1 MVLTATGATI
11 IAAYATGAII
21 AHQSVNK
28 RIHQERVIIL
38 KPRVIVLIPAYNEE
52 QTIGNLI
59 ADLRKAV
66 PDFDRLV
73 INDGSSDGTAGVVDG
88 LGEKQLRLITNLGYG
103 AALQAGMEYALL
115 CGYDAVI
122 TIDADGQHRAE
133 DVPKLSRALADGDAD
148 MVIGSRFSHDRP
160 YDTELSRRLGQQIFS
175 HLARLLIGYRVFDT
189 SSGLKAIS
197 AEACQVIV
205 DATFM
210 DFHIETIV
218 RLSML
223 GFRIVEVPVT
233 VLERSHG
240 RSMHSISSVFHYP
253 LKTLVL
259 TIVAAMDVMLQRRT
273 R

>member
-1 MVLTATGATI
+1 
-11 IAAYATGAII
+11 
-21 AHQSVNK
+21 
-28 RIHQERVIIL
+28 
-38 KPRVIVLIPAYNEE
+38 VIVLIPAHNEE
-52 QTIGNLI
+52 QTIGSVI
-59 ADLRKAV
+59 AGLRQAV

-73 INDGSSDGTAGVVDG
+73 INDGSSDGTASVVDA
-88 LGEKQLRLITNLGYG
+88 LGEKQLRLVTNLGYG

-115 CGYDAVI
+115 CEYDAVI
-122 TIDADGQHRAE
+122 TIDADGQHQAE
-133 DVPKLSRALADGDAD
+133 DVPKLFQALVDGDSD
-148 MVIGSRFSHDRP
+148 MVIGSRFSDERP
-160 YDTELSRRLGQQIFS
+160 YDTEFSRRLGQQLFS
-175 HLARLLIGYRVFDT
+175 HLARLLIGYRIFDT
-189 SSGLKAIS
+189 SSGFKAIN
-197 AEACQVIV
+197 AEACRAIV

-240 RSMHSISSVFHYP
+240 QSMHSVSSIFNYP
-253 LKTLVL
+253 LRTLVL